1 MPLRTSKPT
10 GQMPY
15 PTTVIAGVK
24 GSGKTSQLV
33 LASASDLVG
42 RSFLLTVGEER
53 PDAFAGMGGA
63 DFEMIEHDGTFADIL
78 DQIREV
84 HATPRGED
92 GRPNFFGL
100 DTMSAIWNLLLE
112 QGQTAANRRAQL
124 AAQRQRSAAP
134 VGPVKM
140 VNEDWEALRRDWGTL
155 LNLLRTMDGPV
166 AMTAR
171 LEELTV
177 TVDGVATAEKVWR
190 MRADPNLGYEV
201 TAVIEMA
208 RRGEFTLTKLNDPA
222 AGFSGPRP
230 WPDFT
235 LDAFWRD
242 MGLGGHRDFGVRV
255 VETPQVDPSLT
266 ADSTGRDWIA
276 ELAGATTTGK
286 ARLLLAQAKGA
297 RASAEVIADIE
308 AQISALTAT
317 TTQH

>member
-15 PTTVIAGVK
+15 PTTVIAGGK
-24 GSGKTSQLV
+24 GAGKTSQLV
-33 LASASDLVG
+33 LASGSPLVDQ
-42 RSFLLTVGEER
+42 SFILTVGEER
-53 PDAFAGMGGA
+53 PDAFLGMGDA
-63 DFEMIEHDGTFADIL
+63 DFQIVEHDGTFADIL
-78 DQIREV
+78 DQVREV
-84 HATPRGED
+84 KALPRRD
-92 GRPNFFGL
+92 GRPNFFGI

-124 AAQRQRSAAP
+124 AAQRARSAAP

-140 VNEDWEALRRDWGTL
+140 ANEDWEALRRDWGTL

-177 TVDGVATAEKVWR
+177 TVNGEATAEKVWR

-208 RRGEFTLTKLNDPA
+208 RRGDYTLTKLNDPQ
-222 AGFSGPRP
+222 AGFAGPRS

-242 MGLGGHRDFGVRV
+242 MGLGARDFGPRV
-255 VETPQVDPSLT
+255 VETARVDPSLT

-276 ELAGATTTGK
+276 ELSGATTIAK
-286 ARLLLAQAKGA
+286 LRLLLAQAKGA
-297 RASAEVIADIE
+297 NASPEVIE
-308 AQISALTAT
+308 QIAGELAVANTNANT
-317 TTQH
+317 N